1 MKREELKNVWIDEEN
16 RILAF
21 HPIRNSRKFAKT
33 EDVFWNWVVGLTRVG
48 YRVM

>member
-1 MKREELKNVWIDEEN
+1 MEQIKKKAWIDEEN

-21 HPIRNSRKFAKT
+21 HPFESGKKISKS
-33 EDVFWNWVVGLTRVG
+33 EGVFWSWILHLIKSG